1 MDDGTS
7 DGTSDGTA
15 AGSPAAAEPSV
26 FTMIIDGRIPGR
38 FVWRDDDVV
47 AFLTIAPIRPGHTLV
62 VPVAQIDQ
70 WTDVPEDLWG
80 RIAAVQHTVGRA
92 VMDAFEPERVGVM
105 VAGLEVPHC
114 HVHLVPIDSEGDLNF
129 ANADPGARPEA
140 LDDAAERIRTALR
153 AGGHGGN
160 VPDH

>member
-1 MDDGTS
+1 MSNDGVDDG
-7 DGTSDGTA
+7 GGV
-15 AGSPAAAEPSV
+15 EPSV

-70 WTDVPEDLWG
+70 WTDVPADLWARVG
-80 RIAAVQHTVGRA
+80 DVQHAVGRA
-92 VMDAFEPERVGVM
+92 LMAAFRPERVGVM

-114 HVHLVPIDSEGDLNF
+114 HVHLVPIDTEGDLSF
-129 ANADPGARPEA
+129 ANADPGADGA
-140 LDDAAERIRTALR
+140 DLDAAAEAIRSALR
-153 AGGHGGN
+153 AAGHADR
-160 VPDH
+160 VPAP

>member
-1 MDDGTS
+1 MSNDGVDDG
-7 DGTSDGTA
+7 GGV
-15 AGSPAAAEPSV
+15 EPSV

-70 WTDVPEDLWG
+70 WTDVPADLWARVG
-80 RIAAVQHTVGRA
+80 DVQHAVGRA
-92 VMDAFEPERVGVM
+92 LMAAFRPERVGVM

-114 HVHLVPIDSEGDLNF
+114 HVHLVPIDTEGDLSF
-129 ANADPGARPEA
+129 ANADPGADGA
-140 LDDAAERIRTALR
+140 DLDAAAEAIRSALR
-153 AGGHGGN
+153 AAGHADRI
-160 VPDH
+160 PAP

>member
-1 MDDGTS
+1 VEDDMSS
-7 DGTSDGTA
+7 DGVVDG
-15 AGSPAAAEPSV
+15 GGGVEPSV

-70 WTDVPEDLWG
+70 WTDVPADLWARVG
-80 RIAAVQHTVGRA
+80 AVQHAVGRA
-92 VMDAFEPERVGVM
+92 LMAAFRPERVGVM

-114 HVHLVPIDSEGDLNF
+114 HVHLVPIDTEGDLSF
-129 ANADPGARPEA
+129 AQADPGADA
-140 LDDAAERIRTALR
+140 AGLDEAAERIRRALR
-153 AGGHGGN
+153 DAGDGEH
-160 VPDH
+160 VPAP